1 MGGRWF
7 FTPDINRCVFL
18 FAHLSR
24 GVHRQDTEGNRSA
37 LCSSQSCLCGLG
49 SLCRLIQCPLK
60 FFWFE
65 PFVSKNLCQ
74 SGWETASHLICRWLI
89 THEDAHLKKYNY
101 WDALVSLISVS
112 LIFAPFSIVIF
123 LLLIC
128 KFYLIW
134 INFCLIYAEH
144 FLIVNSALLSNF
156 TYSHFCKSYSID
168 QCYVL
173 VAFGLSNDCHPEV
186 MEVVNSRVFS
196 FTCLFW

>member
-1 MGGRWF
+1 MNSFRDQF
-7 FTPDINRCVFL
+7 KLN
-18 FAHLSR
+18 
-24 GVHRQDTEGNRSA
+24 
-37 LCSSQSCLCGLG
+37 
-49 SLCRLIQCPLK
+49 

-74 SGWETASHLICRWLI
+74 SGWETASHLIYRWQI

-101 WDALVSLISVS
+101 WHSLVSLICVS
-112 LIFAPFSIVIF
+112 LIFAPFPIVIF

-134 INFCLIYAEH
+134 INFCLIYADH

-168 QCYVL
+168 QSYFL